1 MCLCSFACTCSTGV
15 NSCPATVCS
24 AVSSITAKALN
35 ALAHR
40 LMSFD
45 FATLIAAPALLAV
58 LREYEVLGDSGA
70 NEVNVLAGLV
80 PPRA

>member
-1 MCLCSFACTCSTGV
+1 
-15 NSCPATVCS
+15 
-24 AVSSITAKALN
+24 
-35 ALAHR
+35 
-40 LMSFD
+40 MSFD